1 MYKVNKEDYSMNDIT
16 KIKVDGEP
24 ESSYQLYP
32 RNEEFAKRA
41 GGGNGGA
48 NVQSDWNQNDETAPD
63 YVKNR
68 PFYTGDR
75 VQTVFVEESTASF
88 SFSNDDGMYTG
99 LFPSTFDATV
109 GDTYKVYWDGSTYEC
124 TCVDFFGNS
133 AIGNLSIV
141 GRGADTG
148 EPFIMVL
155 IETEIYIYT
164 ADTSASHTFS
174 ISGFVQEL
182 VKIDE
187 KYLPEYSVLY
197 SGDPA
202 NWSNAKKQQM
212 YDDFI
217 SGKLVLYNYSETAN
231 LVLSV
236 FYSTTAGLK
245 FVFFEGYRYLRSFVR
260 NAFSNPIELTESG
273 INHLIENQI
282 NNLTRWKLYSANYS
296 EVSVG
301 DLLSMYVAFDS
312 TTNKACIFTD
322 TKSDIGT
329 EVVNST
335 IVTNGDSDIVLSS
348 STSGSSKK
356 FKITVDDSGTLTA
369 TEVT

>member
-1 MYKVNKEDYSMNDIT
+1 MNDIT
-16 KIKVDGEP
+16 KIKVDGEL
-24 ESSYQLYP
+24 ESTYKLFSKN
-32 RNEEFAKRA
+32 REFEKRA
-41 GGGNGGA
+41 GGNTDSQSG
-48 NVQSDWNQNDETAPD
+48 VQSDWNQNDDTQPD

-68 PFYTGDR
+68 PFYTGNP
-75 VQTVFVEESTASF
+75 VETVLVEESTVSF

-99 LFPSTFDATV
+99 LLPSTFDATV
-109 GDTYKVYWDGSTYEC
+109 GETYKVYWDGATYEC
-124 TCVDFFGNS
+124 ICVDFFGNS

-174 ISGFVQEL
+174 ISGFVPE
-182 VKIDE
+182 VVRIDE

-197 SGDPA
+197 DGTPSD
-202 NWSNAKKQQM
+202 WSNAKKQQM

-217 SGKLVLYNYSETAN
+217 SGKLVLYRYYGDQIGI
-231 LVLSV
+231 VLSV
-236 FYSTTAGLK
+236 FYSATVGLK
-245 FVFFEGYRYLRSFVR
+245 FVFFENYRYLRSF
-260 NAFSNPIELTESG
+260 NGTAFPNPIELTEYG
-273 INHLIENQI
+273 INNLIENQI
-282 NNLTRWKLYSANYS
+282 NNLTRWKLYSANSS

-312 TTNKACIFTD
+312 TTNKACISTT
-322 TKSDIGT
+322 TKSGGSTTIA
-329 EVVNST
+329 ENST

-348 STSGSSKK
+348 STSGSTKK
-356 FKITVDDSGTLTA
+356 FRITVDDSGAITA

>member
-1 MYKVNKEDYSMNDIT
+1 MNDIT
-16 KIKVDGEP
+16 KIQVANES

-32 RNEEFAKRA
+32 KNEEFAKRS
-41 GGGNGGA
+41 GGGGSG
-48 NVQSDWNQNDETAPD
+48 VQPDWNQNDDTQPD

-68 PFYTGDR
+68 PFYTRDR
-75 VQTVFVEESTASF
+75 VETVLVEESTVSF
-88 SFSNDDGMYTG
+88 SFSNNDGMYTG
-99 LFPSTFDATV
+99 LLPSTFDATV
-109 GDTYKVYWDGSTYEC
+109 GNTYKVYWDGSTYEC

-148 EPFIMVL
+148 EPFFMAL
-155 IETEIYIYT
+155 MEAETYIYT

-174 ISGFVQEL
+174 VSGMAPQV
-182 VKIDE
+182 VKIDD

-197 SGDPA
+197 DGNPA

-217 SGKLVLYNYSETAN
+217 SGKLVLYRYFEDQIGI
-231 LVLSV
+231 VLSV
-236 FYSTTAGLK
+236 FYSATVGLK
-245 FVFFEGYRYLRSFVR
+245 FVFFTDNILRKFGG
-260 NAFSNPIELTESG
+260 NAFSNPIELTEYG
-273 INHLIENQI
+273 INYLIENQI
-282 NNLTRWKLYSANYS
+282 NNLTRWKLYSASSS

-312 TTNKACIFTD
+312 TTKKACVSAE
-322 TKSDIGT
+322 TKSGDSTTRT
-329 EVVNST
+329 ERST

-348 STSGSSKK
+348 STSGSTKK
-356 FKITVDDSGTLTA
+356 FRITVDDSGALTA